1 MNVIHSLIAVL
12 TTPIARR
19 NGVTISPEECKIWV
33 EELEK
38 YDGHVCSELK
48 KYYELK
54 AKH

>member
-19 NGVTISPEECKIWV
+19 KGVTISPDECKIWV

-38 YDGHVCSELK
+38 YDNHVSSELK

-54 AKH
+54 AKR